1 MPDVPSYSAP
11 ASGVLASDALSQQL
25 FQRQLTPSNQAVVN
39 GQLTDANRKTGWTIK
54 RHMVQPETW
63 TKGGMSA
70 GNSNV
75 DYFNDPYFSGANLT
89 YADPLADGTPG
100 YSEMM
105 RTVIG
110 RTWYNHR
117 APKAVWVMF
126 HAVGVMDSSAGL
138 SYDSNGDGN
147 VDAIADTVDGGTG
160 FTPVPSDFSSG
171 WRLALFVNDKR
182 IECTDHRFK
191 MGLDSM
197 VESVDQ
203 ADPYEHFSTSR
214 PDLREYSG
222 AICIDEA
229 LIASQSIGAATP
241 FAVGWNTLDL
251 RVVCTGGR
259 FGVDSDWFWQ
269 PNLNRPWGQVR
280 IKTRRLAVLP
290 LY

>member
-1 MPDVPSYSAP
+1 MPDVPSYTAP
-11 ASGVLASDALSQQL
+11 ASGVLASDTLAQEL
-25 FQRQLTPSNQAVVN
+25 FQRQLTPSNQAVAN
-39 GQLTDANRKTGWTIK
+39 GQLTDANRKTGWTVQ

-70 GNSNV
+70 GNSNL
-75 DYFNDPYFSGANLT
+75 DYFYDPYFSGADLNKPDAQ
-89 YADPLADGTPG
+89 ADTPG

-126 HAVGVMDSSAGL
+126 HAVGVMDSAAGL
-138 SYDSNGDGN
+138 SYDSNGDGSP
-147 VDAIADTVDGGTG
+147 DYIADTNDADGL
-160 FTPVPSDFSSG
+160 TPVPSDFETG

-197 VESVDQ
+197 VESVDE
-203 ADPYEHFSTSR
+203 ATPYEHFRNSR

-222 AICIDEA
+222 AICIDPA
-229 LIASQSIGAATP
+229 LIASQSIGAASP
-241 FAVGWNTLDL
+241 LAVGWNTLDL
-251 RVVCTGGR
+251 RVVCRGGR
-259 FGVDSDWFWQ
+259 FQVDSDWFWQ

>member
-11 ASGVLASDALSQQL
+11 ASGVLTSDALSQQL
-25 FQRQLTPSNQAVVN
+25 FQRQLTPSNQAVAN

-70 GNSNV
+70 GNSNL
-75 DYFNDPYFSGANLT
+75 DFFYDPYFVGANLA
-89 YADPLADGTPG
+89 YADPTGDSTPG

-126 HAVGVMDSSAGL
+126 HAVGVMDSAAGL
-138 SYDSNGDGN
+138 SYDTDGDGN
-147 VDAIADTVDGGTG
+147 VDYIADTDSN
-160 FTPVPSDFSSG
+160 PQPLAKEYESG

-191 MGLDSM
+191 MGLNSM
-197 VESVDQ
+197 VESD
-203 ADPYEHFSTSR
+203 DLEKPYEHWSQSQ

-222 AICIDEA
+222 AICIDPA
-229 LIASQSIGAATP
+229 LISSQSIGAASP
-241 FAVGWNTLDL
+241 LAVGWNTLDL
-251 RVVCTGGR
+251 RVVCKGGR
-259 FGVDSDWFWQ
+259 FQMASGKRFWQ
-269 PNLNRPWGQVR
+269 PNINRPWGQVR